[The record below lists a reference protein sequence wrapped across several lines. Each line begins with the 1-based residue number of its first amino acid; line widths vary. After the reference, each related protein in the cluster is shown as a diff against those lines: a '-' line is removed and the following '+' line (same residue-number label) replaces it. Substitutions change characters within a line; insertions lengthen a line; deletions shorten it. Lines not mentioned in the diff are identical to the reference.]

1 MQETGTMEALLRD
14 WSAFEAAVKE
24 IKPGNVET
32 FREVNQTLGWNLA
45 KSVPIL
51 LKHKVELDKKI
62 HKLNGRINALEQQI
76 TSADAAVIKAKS
88 EMQLYKDI
96 TKGLQQNLEE
106 ARKINQEQE
115 PDKPEGTGQC

>member
-1 MQETGTMEALLRD
+1 MQDLGTMEDLQRD
-14 WSAFEAAVKE
+14 WDTFEAAVKE

-88 EMQLYKDI
+88 ETQLYKDI

-115 PDKPEGTGQC
+115 PDEPEGTGQC

>member
-1 MQETGTMEALLRD
+1 MQDLGTMEDLQRD
-14 WSAFEAAVKE
+14 WDTFEAAVKE

>member
-1 MQETGTMEALLRD
+1 MQDLGTMEDLQRD
-14 WSAFEAAVKE
+14 WNTFEAAVKK

-62 HKLNGRINALEQQI
+62 HKLNDRINALEQQI

-96 TKGLQQNLEE
+96 TKGLQQNLKE